1 MMLYNEF
8 EREVDRL
15 QSEIRALK
23 SEGKYKEAEIKGLD
37 LVYLKV
43 NYYENDR
50 LIIPSVTKKASLNS
64 YVTEYPIRIDG
75 YYLEE
80 LLIQPHHLRRNASGY
95 KS

>member
-43 NYYENDR
+43 NYYENCMTSEK
-50 LIIPSVTKKASLNS
+50 IHSVNCSSFKSQYQTALYELANKRDALFDKF
-64 YVTEYPIRIDG
+64 G
-75 YYLEE
+75 YEE
-80 LLIQPHHLRRNASGY
+80 V
-95 KS
+95 